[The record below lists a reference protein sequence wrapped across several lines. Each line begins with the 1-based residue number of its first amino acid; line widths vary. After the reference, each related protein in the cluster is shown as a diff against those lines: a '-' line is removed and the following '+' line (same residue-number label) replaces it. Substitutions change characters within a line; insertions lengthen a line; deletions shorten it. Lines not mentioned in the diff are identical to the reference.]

1 MPIKIKPNERKD
13 DFIQRCISEEMGYG
27 RSESQSVGM
36 CYSYWE
42 ENRLSKMNSQGRYLN
57 ALKGISLNPTQEELK
72 APCTDG
78 YEQYGM
84 KIKNGMKVPNCIPQK
99 S

>member
-1 MPIKIKPNERKD
+1 MPIQIKPNEKKD

-27 RSESQSVGM
+27 KSETQSVAI

-42 ENRLSKMNSQGRYLN
+42 EDRLSKMNSQGRFLD
-57 ALKGISLNPTQEELK
+57 ALKGINLNPSKEELK
-72 APCTDG
+72 EPCTEG

-84 KIKNGMKVPNCIPQK
+84 KIKNGRKVPNCIPQD

>member
-1 MPIKIKPNERKD
+1 MPIKIKPNEKKD

-27 RSESQSVGM
+27 KDESQAVGM

-42 ENRLSKMNSQGRYLN
+42 SRRMSTQQRVISAMND
-57 ALKGISLNPTQEELK
+57 IILNPTQEELK
-72 APCTDG
+72 APCTEN

-84 KIKNGMKVPNCIPQK
+84 KIKNGRKVPNCIPQK

>member
-1 MPIKIKPNERKD
+1 MPIKIKPNEEKD
-13 DFIQRCISEEMGYG
+13 KFIQRCISEEMSYG
-27 RSESQSVGM
+27 KSESQSVAI

-42 ENRLSKMNSQGRYLN
+42 QDRLSKMSTQQRV
-57 ALKGISLNPTQEELK
+57 ISAMNDIILNPTEEQLK
-72 APCTDG
+72 LPCTEG

-84 KIKNGMKVPNCIPQK
+84 KIKNGRKVPNCIPEG